1 MDLEFLVLPDPFEAG
16 FDRVGDGDEA
26 VRRAHDKPSHALQI
40 GKDVAPDVHGR
51 KGFPA
56 EFLVALVNVYKK
68 RPVTHG
74 TGSFTG
80 QLFEYDRVFW
90 VLPER

>member
-1 MDLEFLVLPDPFEAG
+1 MRPSGELA
-16 FDRVGDGDEA
+16 
-26 VRRAHDKPSHALQI
+26 DKPSHALQI

-74 TGSFTG
+74 TGCFAG
-80 QLFEYDRVFW
+80 QLFEYDRIFF
-90 VLPER
+90 VLPQR